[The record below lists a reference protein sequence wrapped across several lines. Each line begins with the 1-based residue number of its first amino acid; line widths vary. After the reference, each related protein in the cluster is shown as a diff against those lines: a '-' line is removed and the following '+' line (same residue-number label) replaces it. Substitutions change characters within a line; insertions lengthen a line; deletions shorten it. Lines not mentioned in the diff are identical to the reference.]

1 MFYKINMKTKV
12 LLAILMLFFVDTLCA
27 QTVIWLE
34 TEQFQDRGGWTI
46 ESQFIDLMGSSYLLA
61 HGLGEP
67 VEDAKTRVSFPKTGK
82 YHFWVRTKDWL
93 PKGQGEGP
101 GKFNVLIN
109 GMNCGSDFGSDGIR
123 EWHWVYGGETNIST
137 EEVEISL
144 KDLSGFDGRCDLI
157 CFSQKKI
164 KLPDDIKEIDI
175 LRNKYLEIDTMSSSG
190 KKYDLVVGGGGV
202 AGMCAAIQAARL
214 GLSVALINNRPVLGG
229 NSSSEVKVSTTG
241 TTFVNKYPN
250 IGRITRELDNQE
262 AGMGGD
268 SKGYKDQYRK
278 DIIKNEKNIDLYEE
292 MHIFDVSVSNNQIK
306 GVFVKNIYTLDITF
320 IEGTLFADCTG
331 DASLGILS
339 GADYYYGRENIL
351 SYNEPSAPDVADNLV
366 MGSSNQWKASF
377 QQDPSYF
384 EIQPW
389 MFKFT
394 EDYFFPM
401 TSSSWNWESGFNNFH
416 TVYQA
421 EEIRDLNMLAIYS
434 NWAFLKTYKQKE
446 FGNYKLT
453 DLCTVTGK
461 RESFRL
467 RGDHV
472 LTENDVVNK
481 IEYTDAVV
489 TTNWGIDIHYPDPEN
504 SKRFPGMEFIAY
516 ADHKYK
522 EEDVY
527 TFPYRCLYS
536 RNINN
541 LFMAG
546 RNISVT
552 HIALGTVRVQR
563 CTGMMGEVVG
573 IAAFFC
579 KLNNCTPREVYKLHL
594 NDLLYFIENGCHNDY

>member
-1 MFYKINMKTKV
+1 MKIIMKWKT
-12 LLAILMLFFVDTLCA
+12 LLAVLMLFFVDILYS
-27 QTVIWLE
+27 QTVVWVE
-34 TEQFQDRGGWTI
+34 TEQFQNKGGWII
-46 ESQFIDLMGSSYLLA
+46 ESQFIDLVGSSYLLA

-67 VEDAKTRVSFPKTGK
+67 VEDAKTKVIFPKAGK

-93 PKGQGEGP
+93 LEGQGEGP

-109 GMNCGSDFGSDGIR
+109 GVKHGPDFGSDRING
-123 EWHWVYGGETNIST
+123 WHWVYGGETFINT

-157 CFSQKKI
+157 CFSEKKM
-164 KLPDDIKEIDI
+164 KLPDDTKEIDV
-175 LRNKYLEIDTMSSSG
+175 LRNKYIKIDTIPSSG

-214 GLSVALINNRPVLGG
+214 GLSVALISNRPVLGG

-241 TTFVNKYPN
+241 TTFVNRYPN

-268 SKGYKDQYRK
+268 IKGYKDEYRK
-278 DIIKNEKNIDLYEE
+278 DIIKNEKNIDLYEG
-292 MHIFDVSVSNNQIK
+292 MHIFDVSVSNSQIK
-306 GVFVKNIYTLDITF
+306 GVFIKNIYTLDVAF
-320 IEGTLFADCTG
+320 IEGELFVDCTG

-339 GADYYYGRENIL
+339 GADYYYGREDML
-351 SYNEPSAPDVADNLV
+351 AYNEPSAPYIADSLV
-366 MGSSNQWKASF
+366 MGSSNQWRASF
-377 QQDPSYF
+377 QQDISYF
-384 EIQPW
+384 EVQPW

-416 TVYQA
+416 TVYEA

-446 FGNYKLT
+446 FGNYKLI
-453 DLCTVTGK
+453 DLSTVVGK

-481 IEYTDAVV
+481 IEYSDAVV

-504 SKRFPGMEFIAY
+504 SKRFPGMEFVAY

-522 EEDVY
+522 EEDIY

-579 KLNNCTPREVYKLHL
+579 KLNNCSPRDVYKVYLDDFLH
-594 NDLLYFIENGCHNDY
+594 YIKNGCHNHYK